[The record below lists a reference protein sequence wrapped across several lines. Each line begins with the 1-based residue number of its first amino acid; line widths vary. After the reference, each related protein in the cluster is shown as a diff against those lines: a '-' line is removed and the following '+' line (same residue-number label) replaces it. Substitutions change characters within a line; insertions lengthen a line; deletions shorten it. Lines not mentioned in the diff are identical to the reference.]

1 MSNLD
6 DLTTLETR
14 ITAAKAEASKA
25 EGAIA
30 QLEAQGEKEFGVKT
44 LEEAKALEAELTETV
59 ADFVAEDAPRFV
71 GSEPPIV
78 LRSST
83 TVPNTVPPHAA
94 VTPAVMIAMTDSRQ
108 AQPDIAEVRT
118 SESTP

>member
-1 MSNLD
+1 MTNNVSNID

-14 ITAAKAEASKA
+14 ITAANAEASKA

-59 ADFVAEDAPRFV
+59 ADLGKKYDDQVARLKADFAEAV
-71 GSEPPIV
+71 G
-78 LRSST
+78 
-83 TVPNTVPPHAA
+83 
-94 VTPAVMIAMTDSRQ
+94 
-108 AQPDIAEVRT
+108 EV
-118 SESTP
+118 

>member
-1 MSNLD
+1 MTNNGTNSMSNLD

-59 ADFVAEDAPRFV
+59 ADLGKKYD
-71 GSEPPIV
+71 
-78 LRSST
+78 
-83 TVPNTVPPHAA
+83 AA
-94 VTPAVMIAMTDSRQ
+94 VVALKVAYSEAVGA
-108 AQPDIAEVRT
+108 
-118 SESTP
+118 